1 MPDVVSA
8 RSRWPSL
15 EHTPEPRDESVVT
28 EPEDDSSDDP
38 LLASVRPDELPDVT
52 ESMRLLDLVQQGDEA
67 ALNDLLRR
75 YEDRLKRI
83 VRIRLSAKL
92 RRCVETVDIVQET
105 FQSAIKH
112 IGDLEMRST
121 ASIMQ
126 WLSRIAENQMHDV
139 HRRFYGQKRDRTRE
153 VRLADGGRL
162 ADDSSPGFVAAT
174 NEVTPDE
181 QVATDEIRK
190 IVDDAVAELP
200 DDYREVIMLRTYYGG
215 SWEFVAQQIG
225 RPNADAARQLHRRAR
240 IRLSRIMQGRLPESE

>member
-1 MPDVVSA
+1 VSEPDS
-8 RSRWPSL
+8 
-15 EHTPEPRDESVVT
+15 
-28 EPEDDSSDDP
+28 DSKDDP
-38 LLASVRPDELPDVT
+38 LLASVKPDELPDVT
-52 ESMRLLDLVQQGDEA
+52 ESMRLLDRAQHGDDG

-105 FQSAIKH
+105 YQSALKH

-139 HRRFYGQKRDRTRE
+139 HRRFYGQKRDRSRE

-162 ADDSSPGFVAAT
+162 NDDSTPGVVAST
-174 NEVTPDE
+174 GEMPPDE
-181 QVATDEIRK
+181 QVAQDEIRK

-240 IRLSRIMQGRLPESE
+240 IRLSRIMQGRLPEPE